1 MLALLYPF
9 TVFSSRLS
17 ALFPLK
23 VSGQEIFEIFKIS
36 EFDALTVGFC
46 FSNN

>member
-1 MLALLYPF
+1 MLALSYPF
-9 TVFSSRLS
+9 TIFASRLS
-17 ALFPLK
+17 ALFALQ